1 MNKIVITGNV
11 CHTPET
17 RTTQSGKSVCSF
29 DVAVNSKR
37 GGETKTEYFRISAW
51 NKLGEVCQ
59 QYAIKGKKVL
69 VMGEVSARA
78 YMGRDGEPRYS
89 IEVLAQDVEFLSPRE
104 QASPYADPQIA
115 QTEREQAQ
123 TAAQYQQ
130 GEALS
135 GFEEIQD
142 NDLPF

>member
-17 RTTQSGKSVCSF
+17 RTTQSGKTVCSF

-59 QYAIKGKKVL
+59 QYAAKGKKLL

-104 QASPYADPQIA
+104 HANSYADPQIA
-115 QTEREQAQ
+115 KVEADQKQF
-123 TAAQYQQ
+123 AAQLAEQ
-130 GEALS
+130 GFSELT
-135 GFEEIQD
+135 D